1 MKKYLIP
8 LLLIIIPLL
17 CRCSI
22 SNGDGQ
28 AAIAINYESINLC
41 NKPMDE
47 TFTWQNFQ
55 IQSTGWSDLIVT
67 NIEVR
72 GDANCAFEVYRPAAK
87 GESPDQTYLCPGEA
101 ESSPAYKL
109 ELSPGEV
116 QILRIDYTPSAP
128 GVLDRADLIISSNA
142 GRRLVVPMCGVG
154 IALQQSEPESPLDGG
169 ADASSDGDT
178 DVDTDTDSGS
188 GTIGCSECGDP
199 LEVGAPECT
208 QES

>member
-1 MKKYLIP
+1 MKKYLIT
-8 LLLIIIPLL
+8 LMLIMVLFL
-17 CRCSI
+17 CGCSI
-22 SNGDGQ
+22 SNDDGQ
-28 AAIAINYESINLC
+28 GAITINYESINLC

-55 IQSTGWSDLIVT
+55 IQSTGWSDLTIT

-72 GDANCAFEVYRPAAK
+72 GDANCAFQVYRPAAN
-87 GESPDQTYLCPGEA
+87 GESPDQIYLCPGEA
-101 ESSPAYKL
+101 ESSPSFKL
-109 ELSPGEV
+109 KIAPGSV
-116 QILRIDYTPSAP
+116 QILKIDYTPSAL

-142 GRRLVVPMCGVG
+142 GRRLVIPMCGVG

-169 ADASSDGDT
+169 ADASADSGTDV
-178 DVDTDTDSGS
+178 DVDTDSDS
-188 GTIGCSECGDP
+188 GTIGCTECGDP